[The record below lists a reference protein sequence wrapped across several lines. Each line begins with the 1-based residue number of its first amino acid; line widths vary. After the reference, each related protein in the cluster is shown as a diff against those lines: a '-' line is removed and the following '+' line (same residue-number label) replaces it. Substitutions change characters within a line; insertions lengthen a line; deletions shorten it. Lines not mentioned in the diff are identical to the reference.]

1 MKVPINKSLNCDG
14 HSHTSEFNVRN
25 MCLCDQQT
33 NNVTP
38 TNMFG
43 IMYASYFQIQLR
55 DDTHMKYTKTVNTEQ
70 ILP

>member
-1 MKVPINKSLNCDG
+1 MAIVIPAISM
-14 HSHTSEFNVRN
+14 SVYVRK
-25 MCLCDQQT
+25 CVCDQQT

-38 TNMFG
+38 TNMFA

-55 DDTHMKYTKTVNTEQ
+55 DDTHMEYTETVNTEQ